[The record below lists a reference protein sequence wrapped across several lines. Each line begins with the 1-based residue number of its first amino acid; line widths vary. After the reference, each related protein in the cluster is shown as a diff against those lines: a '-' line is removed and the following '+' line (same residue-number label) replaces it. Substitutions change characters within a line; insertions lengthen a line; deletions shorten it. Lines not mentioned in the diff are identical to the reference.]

1 MFWQCFRRG
10 PICMHTM
17 CDFNPAKP
25 PRVFRE
31 LQPLSFFF
39 TKIQVKKLHKFLK
52 EVYEILGENRFGK
65 ATIGEMGPRIR
76 LVKLGW

>member
-1 MFWQCFRRG
+1 MFWQCFGRG

-25 PRVFRE
+25 PKV
-31 LQPLSFFF
+31 F

-65 ATIGEMGPRIR
+65 ATIGDMGPKIR